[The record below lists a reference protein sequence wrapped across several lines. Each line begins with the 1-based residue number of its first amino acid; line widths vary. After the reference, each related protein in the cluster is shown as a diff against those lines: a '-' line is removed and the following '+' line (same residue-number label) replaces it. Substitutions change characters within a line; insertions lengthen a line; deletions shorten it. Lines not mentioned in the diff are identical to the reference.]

1 MIRATALALLSHW
14 KRHPGQALTLI
25 AGLAL
30 ATALW
35 TAVQAINAEAR
46 ASYDTA
52 SRMLSPQIAGT
63 LTAPSGRIP
72 LDRYVA
78 LRRAGWQASAVL
90 EGRIDGGAGPV
101 TLLGVDLLTYP
112 SLPLPDRPAET
123 EDPADVLLPP
133 GRLFADASTAR
144 ALTRTDLLPVS
155 IAVGV
160 PPGVVLTDIGVAE
173 TLLEARGQLSRILVL
188 RDQPMGLPPLADTVP
203 DLLFTPTEARADT
216 EGLTRSFHLN
226 LTAFGLLSCT
236 VGLFIVHGTIGL
248 AFEQRRDIVRT
259 LRALGVPG
267 LSVAAA
273 MLAELLL
280 AGLIA
285 GLLGVAMGY
294 VIAAALLPGVAATL
308 DGLYGANVA
317 GSLSLRPGWVGAG
330 LAMALGGVLVA
341 GAQVLWRVKDLPVL
355 ALTGAEAWRGASAR
369 GLWLQTGAALA
380 LILAGILAVRLFDGL
395 AAGFA
400 FLGGLLLGAALLLA
414 PLLSVLLTAGAR
426 LSRRPVADWIWADMR
441 MQLPGLSLALMALL
455 LALATNIG
463 VGTMVSSFRLTFTGW
478 LDQRLS
484 ADLYIETASAEQTQ
498 TLRDWLIPRADAVLP
513 IRRAELQLGGQPGR
527 VYGIVEDPVYRDTW
541 PVVRGTPGLWDRVMT
556 GQGVLINE
564 QLHYGAGIGP
574 GDRIDLMPGWSLPVV
589 GIYSDYGNPDPQAI
603 VALDALL
610 THVPDLPDRQLAVRS
625 ADPEAL
631 ATQLRGAFDLPAD
644 AIMLQGEIKAASL
657 QVFDRTFLITGALNL
672 LTLGVAGFAILTSLL
687 TLWTIRLPH
696 LAPAWALGLTRTQL
710 ARLEVLR
717 ALALAALTAAL
728 ALPLGLLLAW
738 ALLAVINVEAFGWRL
753 PMLLF
758 PLDWL
763 RLFALALVAA
773 ALAALIPALRLR
785 HLPPAELV
793 KVFANVR

>member
-1 MIRATALALLSHW
+1 MIRAIALALLSHW
-14 KRHPGQALTLI
+14 KRHPGQAVTLI

-46 ASYDTA
+46 ASYDAA
-52 SRMLSPQIAGT
+52 SRLLTPQIAGT

-72 LDRYVA
+72 LATYVA

-90 EGRIDGGAGPV
+90 EGRIDGGDSEV
-101 TLLGVDLLTYP
+101 TLMGVDLLSYP

-123 EDPADVLLPP
+123 EDPASVLLPP
-133 GRLFADASTAR
+133 GRLFADPRTAK
-144 ALTRTDLLPVS
+144 ALTRPDLPPVS
-155 IAVGV
+155 IAQGV
-160 PPGVVLTDIGVAE
+160 PPGIVLADIAIAE
-173 TLLEARGQLSRILVL
+173 GLLDEQGLLSRILVL
-188 RDQPMGLPPLADTVP
+188 RDQPMGLAPLAEVAPSLVFAPAQAQAGTQ
-203 DLLFTPTEARADT
+203 
-216 EGLTRSFHLN
+216 GLTRSFHLN
-226 LTAFGLLSCT
+226 LTAFGLLAFA

-267 LSVAAA
+267 FGVAAA
-273 MLAELLL
+273 MLGELLL

-285 GLLGVAMGY
+285 GLVGVTLGY

-317 GSLSLRPGWVGAG
+317 GSLSLRAGWVAAG

-355 ALTGAEAWRGASAR
+355 ALTGAEAWRVAGAR
-369 GLWLQTGAALA
+369 GLKIQTGAGVALV
-380 LILAGILAVRLFDGL
+380 LAGIAAIRLFDGL

-400 FLGGLLLGAALLLA
+400 FLGGLLLGASLLLA
-414 PLLSVLLTAGAR
+414 PLLSVLLALGAR
-426 LSRRPVADWIWADMR
+426 LSRRPVADWVWADMR
-441 MQLPGLSLALMALL
+441 AQLPGLSLALMALL

-484 ADLYIETASAEQTQ
+484 GDLYIDTTSDQQTDD
-498 TLRDWLIPRADAVLP
+498 LRAWLIPRADAVLP
-513 IRRAELQLGGQPGR
+513 VRRAELRLKGRPGR
-527 VYGIVEDPVYRDTW
+527 VYGVVDDPVYRRTW
-541 PVVRGTPGLWDRVMT
+541 PVVKGTPGLWDKVN
-556 GQGVLINE
+556 GGDGVLINE
-564 QLHYGAGIGP
+564 QLHYGAGIDP
-574 GDRIDLMPGWSLPVV
+574 GNLLELMPGWTLPVV

-603 VALDALL
+603 VGLDALL
-610 THVPDLPDRQLAVRS
+610 AHVPDLPDRELAVRTPDPAGLA
-625 ADPEAL
+625 AD
-631 ATQLRGAFDLPAD
+631 LRGAFDLPAD
-644 AIMLQGEIKAASL
+644 AVMLQTQIKDASM

-696 LAPAWALGLTRTQL
+696 LAPAWALGLTRAQL

-717 ALALAALTAAL
+717 ALALAALTAVL

-738 ALLAVINVEAFGWRL
+738 ALLSVINVEAFGWRL
-753 PMLLF
+753 PMFLF

-763 RLFALALVAA
+763 RLLALALVAA
-773 ALAALIPALRLR
+773 TLAALIPALRLR
-785 HLPPAELV
+785 RLPPAELV